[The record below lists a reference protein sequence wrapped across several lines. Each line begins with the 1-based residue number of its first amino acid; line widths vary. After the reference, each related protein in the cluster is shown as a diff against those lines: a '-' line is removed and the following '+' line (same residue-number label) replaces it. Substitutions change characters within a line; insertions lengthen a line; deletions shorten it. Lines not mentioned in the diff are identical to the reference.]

1 MTMMMFLFGLI
12 DPIIMSIVLFAL
24 YRKAGL
30 RGATMVLCFLPLLAF
45 AFTTFAGIAL
55 YGDMFLTVEGY
66 SVLTMMVSAVLY
78 FTPLV
83 VLLMK
88 DWPGRD
94 RDDVFK

>member
-45 AFTTFAGIAL
+45 AFTTFAKVAL
-55 YGDMFLTVEGY
+55 YGGMFLTAEGY
-66 SVLTMMVSAVLY
+66 SVLTMILSAVLY
-78 FTPLV
+78 ITPLV

-94 RDDVFK
+94 SDDVFK